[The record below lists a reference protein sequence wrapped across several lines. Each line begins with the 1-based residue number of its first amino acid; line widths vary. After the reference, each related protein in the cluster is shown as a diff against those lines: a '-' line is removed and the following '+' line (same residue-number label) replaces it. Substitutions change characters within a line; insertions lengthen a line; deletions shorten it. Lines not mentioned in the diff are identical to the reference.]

1 MSSRLRVIV
10 ALALTLCV
18 ACKTKSNTTEQNQP
32 TSVGAPPSAVPEG
45 SGTDPNKP
53 SPTGAELGT
62 PMGSASPGPGAGPV
76 PPLDAGVD
84 AQPEK
89 K

>member
-1 MSSRLRVIV
+1 MTV

-18 ACKTKSNTTEQNQP
+18 ACTSKSNTTEQQQP
-32 TSVGAPPSAVPEG
+32 TSVGAPPVAMPQG
-45 SGTDPNKP
+45 SDTDPNRP
-53 SPTGAELGT
+53 SPTGTEVGK

>member
-1 MSSRLRVIV
+1 MSPRQRVTV

-18 ACKTKSNTTEQNQP
+18 ACDSKSNTTEQKQP
-32 TSVGAPPSAVPEG
+32 TSVGAPPVAVPEG

-53 SPTGAELGT
+53 SPTAAEVGT